1 MNQPTHVINAT
12 LAVDFTKIFAPE
24 RIEGV
29 KFMLGVETDEEVLNA
44 VANEIVS
51 EVEMAIRKRKDYV
64 AIADAVLAPYGEQ
77 QQQPEVTHQHHH
89 AVEDVVEYDYDSMVG
104 DEGLEVE
111 DLPYPEDV
119 EAYEESDS
127 LLYDTYSNKLIENI
141 SNDIFNIESHLGTDI
156 KVYLREYSVYSKT
169 VENEL
174 EDVATFVPISEMGEQ
189 AEELQAE
196 DYVIEYKDIQGE
208 VKYGKRNL
216 NKKEELEG
224 ESE

>member
-1 MNQPTHVINAT
+1 MNQPTHVINLT

-29 KFMLGVETDEEVLNA
+29 KFMLGVETDEEVLNT

-51 EVEMAIRKRKDYV
+51 EAEMAIKKRKDYV

-77 QQQPEVTHQHHH
+77 QRPEVTHQHYN
-89 AVEDVVEYDYDSMVG
+89 AVEDVVEHDYESMVG

-111 DLPYPEDV
+111 DMPNPEDPEV
-119 EAYEESDS
+119 YEESDS

-156 KVYLREYSVYSKT
+156 KVYLKEYSVYSKT
-169 VENEL
+169 IENEL
-174 EDVATFVPISEMGEQ
+174 EDVATFVPISEIGEQ

-208 VKYGKRNL
+208 TKYGKRNL